1 MSLNKDEI
9 PDGIRILG
17 MQPEPSMV
25 RDDLEMYDMVYRT
38 RDPEV
43 FKKGQALVKDYVDS
57 LDFELSGN
65 DLVIID
71 DPMQISMGDCSGDTG
86 RFNLNIIARLLEK
99 LGFFGKSAAYRE
111 VSKNAD

>member
-25 RDDLEMYDMVYRT
+25 RDDLEMYDMVYRI

-71 DPMQISMGDCSGDTG
+71 DPMQISMGDCGGDTG

-99 LGFFGKSAAYRE
+99 LGFFG
-111 VSKNAD
+111 